1 VNEKPTDVHLT
12 NGTKASTEHS
22 GPCLD
27 PARPDGGHGEAREAV
42 CDRETPRPAWFPLEA
57 ERRETLLIEIHAM
70 DWFTKSNNF
79 SYSALSRRRV
89 TA

>member
-1 VNEKPTDVHLT
+1 VNEKPITGRT
-12 NGTKASTEHS
+12 NGTKASAEQVGS
-22 GPCLD
+22 IESK
-27 PARPDGGHGEAREAV
+27 ARTDGGHLGASGAV
-42 CDRETPRPAWFPLEA
+42 CDGILTPAAWFPLEA